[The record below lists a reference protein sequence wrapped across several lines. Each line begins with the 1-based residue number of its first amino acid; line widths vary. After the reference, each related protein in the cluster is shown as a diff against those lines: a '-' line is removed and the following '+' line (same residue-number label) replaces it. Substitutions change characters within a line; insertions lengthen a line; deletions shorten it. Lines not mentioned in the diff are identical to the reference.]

1 MQFTLENL
9 LTAVNAAGFTSQD
22 ELEAWVKAGRRLVS
36 ISTLT
41 TQNAVLDAT
50 VQAARA
56 ASEQAKQANNAEIA
70 RLQAELA
77 ALVTR

>member
-56 ASEQAKQANNAEIA
+56 ASEQAKQVNNAEIA
-70 RLQAELA
+70 RLQGELA
-77 ALVTR
+77 ALVNR

>member
-22 ELEAWVKAGRRLVS
+22 ELEVWVKAGRRLVS

-70 RLQAELA
+70 RLQGELA
-77 ALVTR
+77 ALVNR

>member
-9 LTAVNAAGFTSQD
+9 LTAVNAAGFTSQE
-22 ELEAWVKAGRRLVS
+22 ELEAWVKAGRLLVS

-70 RLQAELA
+70 EHQAELA
-77 ALVTR
+77 ALVKR

>member
-9 LTAVNAAGFTSQD
+9 LTAVNAAGFESQD
-22 ELEAWVKAGRRLVS
+22 ELDAWVKAGRLLVS

-70 RLQAELA
+70 EHQAELA
-77 ALVTR
+77 ALVKR

>member
-36 ISTLT
+36 ISTVT

-56 ASEQAKQANNAEIA
+56 VSEQAKQANNAEIA
-70 RLQAELA
+70 RL
-77 ALVTR
+77 